1 MKNRSLILLLTLA
14 LSAASAQS
22 AQTGEAV
29 STDARL
35 SKATV
40 TFKIVR
46 DGTGLM
52 ALLTAIAKSAGY
64 ELILDPALDS
74 LITPSVGTGSGAVSS
89 EAASAQPPQAGASPT
104 LLTYNFVGKPFNQVW
119 PFLMDVYGL
128 NYEVV
133 KLGSSEVL
141 RVGKNPIQRILML
154 PKTLDAALVEQRV
167 KLAFGTRQTVSQ
179 AQGTATNSANQ
190 TNSASTTTTVND
202 IVLDSPTLKIVGEPT
217 SNSLIVRG
225 NNQEVAQV
233 EALVNQIVASQ
244 PPELIK
250 TVVPV
255 SPVIQFIYNVKGA
268 QADAAALLK
277 DQYPAITVT
286 SVGQTGQLV
295 LSGQKSQID
304 AALALLGQVDKP
316 LPVPV
321 AVQAA
326 PDVQQIYTAKGKSED
341 VSTLLTAQFP
351 SLKVTSVGQTGQ
363 LVLSGQK
370 SQIDAALA
378 LLGQVDKA
386 PSVQTNP
393 DVRQQVYAVKGNQK
407 DIAALLAAQFPALKI
422 TPVGT
427 TGQLVLNGTQDQL
440 DAATALLGS
449 VDKAVPAA
457 SGPDVQQKVF
467 QLVNASAEELKTV
480 LDNTLQTTL
489 TPTSEV
495 SALPNVPVNAVDAN
509 GNSAVVSVPNAAASA
524 QTAAAKPA
532 ATPQNPNA
540 ATIIADKRTNTLI
553 VRGTAAQVEQVAA
566 LIPSLD
572 QVVPQINVQVR
583 IQEITED
590 AARTLGLNWKVGFGG
605 FNISSGA
612 SGLAASFD
620 PTRALVGGFNLLP
633 TLNALETQTQ
643 TKRIYDG
650 SITMQSGQR
659 SLGTAGG
666 SGTTNASSTAAAS
679 IKSGGRLELN
689 IPSASGNITKQIDYG
704 INLDFFDPQVA
715 PDGTITLRVRGQINQ
730 PKTTITGTALP
741 NIIDFSNSEAQS
753 IVTFK
758 SGQTL
763 LLSGLL
769 GTNETSTNRG
779 VPFLSSLPVVGAAFG
794 QKDTSKTQ
802 SQLMVVITGTIVK

>member
-22 AQTGEAV
+22 ASTGSAV

-74 LITPSVGTGSGAVSS
+74 LITPGVGNGSGTVSS
-89 EAASAQPPQAGASPT
+89 DTATPQAPQPGASST
-104 LLTYNFVGKPFNQVW
+104 LLTYDFVGKPFNQVW

-141 RVGKNPIQRILML
+141 RVGKNPIQRILLL

-167 KLAFGTRQTVSQ
+167 KLAFGTRQTTSQ
-179 AQGTATNSANQ
+179 SQSTTAASGNQ
-190 TNSASTTTTVND
+190 TNSAPATTTVSD
-202 IVLDSPTLKIVGEPT
+202 IVLDSATLKIVGEPT

-233 EALVNQIVASQ
+233 EALVNQIIASQ
-244 PPELIK
+244 PPELAK
-250 TVVPV
+250 AVVPII
-255 SPVIQFIYNVKGA
+255 PVIQFIYSVKGA

-295 LSGQKSQID
+295 LSGQKTQID

-316 LPVPV
+316 LPLPV
-321 AVQAA
+321 TVQAA
-326 PDVQQIYTAKGKSED
+326 PDVQQIYTAKGKPED
-341 VSTLLTAQFP
+341 VSALLTAQFP
-351 SLKVTSVGQTGQ
+351 ALKVTPVGSTGQ

-370 SQIDAALA
+370 SQLDTALA

-386 PSVQTNP
+386 PSVQANP
-393 DVRQQVYAVKGNQK
+393 DVRQQVYAVKGDQK
-407 DIAALLAAQFPALKI
+407 DIAALLSVQFPALKV

-449 VDKAVPAA
+449 VDKAVA

-467 QLVNASAEELKTV
+467 QLVNASAEELKAV
-480 LDNTLQTTL
+480 LDNTLQTALT
-489 TPTSEV
+489 TPTNDA

-509 GNSAVVSVPNAAASA
+509 GNSTVVSVPNAAANA
-524 QTAAAKPA
+524 QATATKPA
-532 ATPQNPNA
+532 TTPQNPNA

-612 SGLAASFD
+612 TGLAASFD

-659 SLGTAGG
+659 SLGTVGG
-666 SGTTNASSTAAAS
+666 GGTTNASSNAAAT

-730 PKTTITGTALP
+730 PKTAITGTSLP
-741 NIIDFSNSEAQS
+741 NILDFSNSEAQS

-794 QKDTSKTQ
+794 QKETSKTQ